1 MLSSEKNNLEVKN
14 INTYHKLP
22 ILDGL
27 ELLNAQNNTVSFPYH
42 SHDTYN
48 IALILKHTFDTRLT
62 DKYLHAPAGTLSI
75 TNPFEVHAT
84 PCDAKTGNSFFTFY
98 VAPDVMKMINKNESV
113 FFEEKI
119 IYDEILFREF
129 YVLSQNFDN
138 KKNTET
144 KLLQLLEKLI
154 FSYGKNQQFKNQE
167 INLLSRFLDDQI
179 TQKFSLE
186 VSAKS
191 FGIDKY
197 KFLRLFKHET
207 GLTPNNYIILKRI
220 EKSKVLLNEGFDLLD
235 VAVETGFYDSAHFC
249 KKFKEFTGVTPLQY
263 KIS

>member
-1 MLSSEKNNLEVKN
+1 MKN
-14 INTYHKLP
+14 INTYHKIP

-42 SHDTYN
+42 SHDTFN
-48 IALILKHTFDTRLT
+48 IALILKHTFDTKLI
-62 DKYLHAPAGTLSI
+62 DKCLHAPAGTLSI

-84 PCDAKTGNSFFTFY
+84 PCDEKTGNSFFTFY
-98 VAPDVMKMINKNESV
+98 VAPDVMKTINKNQAV

-119 IYDEILFREF
+119 IYNQEIFKEF
-129 YVLSQNFDN
+129 YALSQNFEN
-138 KKNTET
+138 KADVEK
-144 KLLQLLEKLI
+144 KLVQLLERLI
-154 FSYGKNQQFKNQE
+154 INYGKNQQFKHQE
-167 INLLSRFLDDQI
+167 ISLLTRFLDDQI
-179 TQKFSLE
+179 TEKFSLE

-191 FGIDKY
+191 FGMDKY

-207 GLTPNNYIILKRI
+207 GLTPNNYVILKRI
-220 EKSKVLLNEGFDLLD
+220 EKSKILLNDGFDLLD
-235 VAVETGFYDSAHFC
+235 VAIETGFYDTAHFC